1 MLMREVYAQH
11 ADAADGFLYVS
22 YSGESTFGYC

>member
-11 ADAADGFLYVS
+11 ADPADGFLYVM
-22 YSGESTFGYC
+22 YSGESTFG